1 MALGGPVTSLTAIG
15 TDGYPTRAKRPAN
28 SRLDCAKLERTFGVT
43 QPDWHEGV
51 RDCVKRLLAAEVK

>member
-1 MALGGPVTSLTAIG
+1 MDGPVTSLSAIR

-28 SRLDCAKLERTFGVT
+28 SRLDCSKLQHTFGVI

-51 RDCVKRLLAAEVK
+51 RDCVMPLLKTEC